1 MVLST
6 IFMESNARNVMEQPS
21 QADQG
26 LAARPRR
33 PKNQEVPTAEQIR
46 AARALLGWSAAELAR
61 RARVSKTTLAN
72 CERGSG
78 IPRAQ
83 TATLERI
90 RQTLEDA
97 NVEFISGG
105 NGPGVRLR
113 GRRS

>member
-1 MVLST
+1 M
-6 IFMESNARNVMEQPS
+6 NYCRNVMEQPG
-21 QADQG
+21 QAYQDV
-26 LAARPRR
+26 AALPRP
-33 PKNQEVPTAEQIR
+33 PKNREVPTAEQIR

-61 RARVSKTTLAN
+61 RARVSPTTLAN

-97 NVEFISGG
+97 GVEFLG

-113 GRRS
+113 RR